1 MAKLLYEIKD
11 GIGWIRF
18 NRPEV
23 LNAFDSEEARRLVQV
38 LKEASDDKAVNAII
52 ISSVGDAFCAGDD
65 LKVALEEYPLI
76 KSGKIH
82 PILDIVED
90 ITESLQEIPRIIR
103 SAPKITISAVRGY
116 AVGGGFEIAIDSDL
130 IVAAQNAIFGF
141 PEVTAGMTITG
152 GVTKLLPMIVG
163 LNKAREL
170 MLTGEFINA
179 TEAHRIGLVN
189 RLVPNGEEEKAAED
203 LARTIIS
210 RAPLAVAAHK
220 RMVNQSVMGD
230 FETTLD
236 IEKQTITTMI
246 YTDDYGEAIK
256 AFSEKRKPK
265 FQGR

>member
-1 MAKLLYEIKD
+1 
-11 GIGWIRF
+11 
-18 NRPEV
+18 
-23 LNAFDSEEARRLVQV
+23 
-38 LKEASDDKAVNAII
+38 
-52 ISSVGDAFCAGDD
+52 
-65 LKVALEEYPLI
+65 
-76 KSGKIH
+76 
-82 PILDIVED
+82 
-90 ITESLQEIPRIIR
+90 
-103 SAPKITISAVRGY
+103 
-116 AVGGGFEIAIDSDL
+116 
-130 IVAAQNAIFGF
+130 
-141 PEVTAGMTITG
+141 MTITG

-170 MLTGEFINA
+170 MLTGELINA

>member
-1 MAKLLYEIKD
+1 METENKPLLSIKNLRIAFPIQVADGYSDLFVVNDVSLNLGAGEI
-11 GIGWIRF
+11 
-18 NRPEV
+18 
-23 LNAFDSEEARRLVQV
+23 L
-38 LKEASDDKAVNAII
+38 AV
-52 ISSVGDAFCAGDD
+52 VGESGSG
-65 LKVALEEYPLI
+65 KTMTALATLGLIPSPGLI

-203 LARTIIS
+203 LARMIIS

-256 AFSEKRKPK
+256 AFSEKRGPS